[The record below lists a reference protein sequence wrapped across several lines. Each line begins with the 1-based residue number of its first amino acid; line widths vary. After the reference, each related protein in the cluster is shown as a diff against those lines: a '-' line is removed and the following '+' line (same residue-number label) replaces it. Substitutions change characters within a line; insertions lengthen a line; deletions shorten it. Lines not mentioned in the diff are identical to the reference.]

1 VGIKQG
7 QQYFECIVTGEENLK
22 KIVLE
27 GAENDIYQPVPST
40 IESGENGKFIIS
52 VPLSSFTYFRLRL
65 MDKKDGVSYS
75 RIIFV
80 RTQGEFTTNRLFPN
94 PANNQLNIELNS
106 EMASTV
112 VAKFYNLKGAV
123 IKEEKLF
130 LRKGFNSLSLYS
142 ADLPAGI
149 YQLSIPQVN
158 QKQPLSFRFVKQ

>member
-1 VGIKQG
+1 
-7 QQYFECIVTGEENLK
+7 
-22 KIVLE
+22 
-27 GAENDIYQPVPST
+27 
-40 IESGENGKFIIS
+40 
-52 VPLSSFTYFRLRL
+52 
-65 MDKKDGVSYS
+65 
-75 RIIFV
+75 
-80 RTQGEFTTNRLFPN
+80 
-94 PANNQLNIELNS
+94 LNIELNS

-149 YQLSIPQVN
+149 YQLSIPQAN